1 MLKRFLTPIHSV
13 VTVFMFAEVAAVMG
27 VAAYPGVQFFLWA
40 FESLPQSPFRVLLL
54 CMAAAAAYFMYGVSL
69 LVVLPVARVVTG
81 AWTVPQGKYPY
92 VSFKGYQW
100 ASYNALV
107 LIMRYSF
114 VNWIRATPFIRFFY
128 RAMGMKIG
136 QRTQINTN
144 IISDCP
150 LITVGKDTVIG
161 GDVTLIGHS
170 VEGPNIVAAPVKVG
184 NNVTCGL
191 MSVILPG
198 CEIGDGAILAANAV
212 LKKGTKVGPNEIWGG
227 VPARKIGVRG
237 EKSAEVKNL
246 EDLASADSVGLQ
258 EAEVRKA
265 G

>member
-13 VTVFMFAEVAAVMG
+13 VTIFMFAEVAAVMG

-40 FESLPQSPFRVLLL
+40 FETLPQSPFRTLLL
-54 CMAAAAAYFMYGVSL
+54 CMAAAAAYFIYGLAL
-69 LVVLPVARVVTG
+69 LVVLPIARLVTF

-100 ASYNALV
+100 ASYNALI

-128 RAMGMKIG
+128 RSMGMTIG

-150 LITVGKDTVIG
+150 VITVGKDTVIG

-170 VEGPNIVAAPVKVG
+170 VEGPNIVCAPVKIG
-184 NNVTCGL
+184 DNVTCGL

-198 CEIGDGAILAANAV
+198 CEVGDGAILAANAV

-227 VPARKIGVRG
+227 VPARKIGMRG
-237 EKSAEVKNL
+237 EKATEAANVEEL
-246 EDLASADSVGLQ
+246 AASAAAAQQ
-258 EAEVRKA
+258 EAEIRKA

>member
-13 VTVFMFAEVAAVMG
+13 VTVFMFVEVAAVMG
-27 VAAYPGVQFFLWA
+27 IAAYPGVLFFQWVQA
-40 FESLPQSPFRVLLL
+40 TLPESPFRLLLL
-54 CMAAAAAYFMYGVSL
+54 CMAAAFGYFLYGVSL
-69 LVVLPVARVVTG
+69 LAVLPIARLLTG

-144 IISDCP
+144 TISDCP
-150 LITVGKDTVIG
+150 VITVGKDCVIG

-170 VEGPNIVAAPVKVG
+170 VEGPNIVCAPVKIG
-184 NNVTCGL
+184 DNVTCGL

-212 LKKGTKVGPNEIWGG
+212 LKKGTKVGAHEIWGG
-227 VPARKIGVRG
+227 VPARKIGMRG
-237 EKSAEVKNL
+237 EKATEAANVEELALNPGGGMQQAEI
-246 EDLASADSVGLQ
+246 
-258 EAEVRKA
+258 RKA
-265 G
+265 S

>member
-1 MLKRFLTPIHSV
+1 MVPRMLKRFLTPIHSV
-13 VTVFMFAEVAAVMG
+13 VTLFMFAEVAAVIG
-27 VAAYPGVQFFLWA
+27 LAATPGVLWFNWV
-40 FESLPQSPFRVLLL
+40 FETLGQGWYRVPVLA
-54 CMAAAAAYFMYGVSL
+54 MAAAFGYFVYGMSL
-69 LVVLPVARVVTG
+69 LLVLPIARVVTG

-92 VSFKGYQW
+92 VSMKGYQW
-100 ASYNALV
+100 ASYNCLV

-114 VNWIRATPFIRFFY
+114 VNWIRATPYIRFFY
-128 RAMGMKIG
+128 RVMGMHIG
-136 QRTQINTN
+136 ARTQINTN
-144 IISDCP
+144 TISDCP
-150 LITVGKDTVIG
+150 VISVGHDTVIG

-170 VEGPNIVAAPVKVG
+170 VEGPNIVCAPVRIG

-227 VPARKIGVRG
+227 VPAKKIGMRG
-237 EKSAEVKNL
+237 EKTPEVNAVVEEL
-246 EDLASADSVGLQ
+246 
-258 EAEVRKA
+258 AEVRKA